1 MHFLW
6 RWVVSLNGEHPG
18 SLVTTVSGH
27 HCLAHLKCR
36 SLEGFYCIVHFC
48 SDHIVSFEDGNTLC
62 GLDWYQD
69 LFTRDGRKLHQYF
82 YLDEWGSGC
91 DRIRRD
97 SQCFTCSFLIED
109 GQGIGC
115 HTFSGDMLSEPV
127 GSEHRWVSG
136 ILF

>member
-62 GLDWYQD
+62 GLDWYKD
-69 LFTRDGRKLHQYF
+69 LFTRDGQEASPIL
-82 YLDEWGSGC
+82 LS
-91 DRIRRD
+91 RR
-97 SQCFTCSFLIED
+97 
-109 GQGIGC
+109 
-115 HTFSGDMLSEPV
+115 V
-127 GSEHRWVSG
+127 GLW
-136 ILF
+136 L